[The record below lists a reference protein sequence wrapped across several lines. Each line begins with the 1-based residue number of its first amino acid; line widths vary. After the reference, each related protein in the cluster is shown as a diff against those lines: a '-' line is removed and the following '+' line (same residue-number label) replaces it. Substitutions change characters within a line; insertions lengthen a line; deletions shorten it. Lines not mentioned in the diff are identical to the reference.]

1 MLLFLLFL
9 LLETC
14 EMTNSNAAVA
24 SAVPRVTI
32 SPAEL
37 LMRLSDLKGA
47 KIVTL
52 TMRTSVS
59 MLKKSRA
66 DKTPC
71 PFGEVSKRSVCQVM
85 LGTDYEKGVNNR
97 RDKEGSD
104 RDFQVAEHQWAT
116 RCEKPVLSQ
125 NAAGTQTYVNVRV
138 LKTLEV
144 NYFEDGNPI
153 DKEDLDLANY
163 GPKRSESSRQG
174 VDDQIIW
181 RMPKIFP
188 ECSIES
194 YKSDGV
200 EVLIGV

>member
-1 MLLFLLFL
+1 LLSL
-9 LLETC
+9 LLEIDA
-14 EMTNSNAAVA
+14 MTNVSNVA

-71 PFGEVSKRSVCQVM
+71 PFGEISKRSVCQVM
-85 LGTDYEKGVNNR
+85 LGTDYENGVNNR
-97 RDKEGSD
+97 RDKEGSA

-125 NAAGTQTYVNVRV
+125 NAAGTQTYANVRV

-144 NYFEDGNPI
+144 NYFEDGKPI
-153 DKEDLDLANY
+153 AKEDLDLENY
-163 GPKRSESSRQG
+163 GPKRSEASRQG
-174 VDDQIIW
+174 VDDPVIW
-181 RMPKIFP
+181 RMPKVFP

>member
-1 MLLFLLFL
+1 LLFLFIDA
-9 LLETC
+9 
-14 EMTNSNAAVA
+14 MTNVSNAAVV
-24 SAVPRVTI
+24 SQVPRVTI

-52 TMRTSVS
+52 TMRTSVKL
-59 MLKKSRA
+59 LKKSRA

-71 PFGEVSKRSVCQVM
+71 PYGEITKRSVCQVM
-85 LGTDYEKGVNNR
+85 LGTDYENGVNNR
-97 RDKEGSD
+97 RVKEQPQTATQ
-104 RDFQVAEHQWAT
+104 FEAAAHQWAT

-125 NAAGTQTYVNVRV
+125 NAAGTQTYANVRV
-138 LKTLEV
+138 LKTFEV
-144 NYFEDGNPI
+144 SYFEDGQPI
-153 DKEDLDLANY
+153 AKEDIDLENY
-163 GPKRSESSRQG
+163 GPKRSESSRQD
-174 VDDQIIW
+174 VSDPVVW
-181 RMPKIFP
+181 RMPKVFP